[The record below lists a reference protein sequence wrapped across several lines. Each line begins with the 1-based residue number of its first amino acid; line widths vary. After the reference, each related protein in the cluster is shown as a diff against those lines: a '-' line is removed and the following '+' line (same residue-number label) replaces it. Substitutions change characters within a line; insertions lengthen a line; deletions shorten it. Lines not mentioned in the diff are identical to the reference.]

1 MQAEKSALSACHKA
15 GNAIQSGY
23 EIGRLL
29 TVAELANLLRV
40 SRRTVE
46 DWIYRKVIPHTRLGR
61 KPYISTDVLNALLA
75 RNAQSAAP
83 GGGLASGSN
92 TKPKKEVQPCAEDDH
107 D

>member
-1 MQAEKSALSACHKA
+1 MRARKTALSAC
-15 GNAIQSGY
+15 GGINGEIQCQY

-46 DWIYRKVIPHTRLGR
+46 DWIYRKVIPCTRIGR

-83 GGGLASGSN
+83 GNERVSGSN
-92 TKPKKEVQPCAEDDH
+92 TKPKEEVQPCAEDNH